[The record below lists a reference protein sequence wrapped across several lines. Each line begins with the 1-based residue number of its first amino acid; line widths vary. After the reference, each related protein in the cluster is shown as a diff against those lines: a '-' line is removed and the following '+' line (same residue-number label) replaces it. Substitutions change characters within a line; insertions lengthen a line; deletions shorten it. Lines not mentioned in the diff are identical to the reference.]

1 MLRVSLEIFRKGSI
15 LTVTSIANIVNAR
28 GIYMSNGTGLL
39 VGVSLRRPLFG
50 NSWFFHLHYILMCL
64 CLLGGSGLQEVP
76 ALRGFKSPPD
86 RIPAFHWI
94 LLWGFPLCVPP
105 RSVLF
110 LIPAH
115 SVGSQ
120 KAGLQNDTPPLASV
134 TYLYWQLG
142 MKMGISGQ
150 FYFDCK
156 CTWGPLFNLELEFP
170 KSNQ

>member
-105 RSVLF
+105 AVS
-110 LIPAH
+110 
-115 SVGSQ
+115 SSSSQ
-120 KAGLQNDTPPLASV
+120 PTQLDLRKQVFKTTHHLLLLLPICIGNLEWKWASV
-134 TYLYWQLG
+134 VNFILTVSAREGRFSTL
-142 MKMGISGQ
+142 S
-150 FYFDCK
+150 
-156 CTWGPLFNLELEFP
+156 
-170 KSNQ
+170 